1 MEECPKILSLFT
13 SDVLIKIDKD
23 GNILDTLLNTK
34 KELDISNVK
43 TVYGLFSPAEK
54 VRVKRAI
61 AMGFNSKKKFME
73 INENL
78 GIEQYVDVEVAQYK
92 KDIYMF
98 IRFFVSNRQKEV
110 EYERYVESLLNL
122 SEKDPLTQTY
132 NRHGLFEK
140 VRKLIS
146 LSDPEKR
153 IGIIFVD
160 LDDLKKVNDTYGHV
174 AGDEAILGIV
184 DILISTVRQRDI
196 VARVGGDEFAV
207 IVEEVSGNKSSVYGL
222 AQRLVTEFQKQQ
234 QKKEEHLTTASV
246 GVHVFKTSDLL
257 NDSRTPE
264 EFEKAFYNQMVK
276 ADSATYQAKEAGKNQ
291 FKVSKEFS
299 EYYKTES
306 IASK

>member
-1 MEECPKILSLFT
+1 MKECPKILSLFT
-13 SDVLIKIDKD
+13 SDVLIKIDKE
-23 GNILDTLLNTK
+23 GNVIEIILNTK
-34 KELDISNVK
+34 KGLDISKIK
-43 TVYGLFSPAEK
+43 TVYKLFSPEEK

-61 AMGFNSKKKFME
+61 SMGFNSKKKFME
-73 INENL
+73 INEKF
-78 GIEQYVDVEVAQYK
+78 GINQYVDVDVAQYK

-146 LSDPEKR
+146 FGDPEKR

-160 LDDLKKVNDTYGHV
+160 LDNLKKINDTYGHI
-174 AGDEAILGIV
+174 AGDEAIRSIV
-184 DILISTVRQRDI
+184 EILVSTVRQRDI

-207 IVEEVSGNKSSVYGL
+207 IVEEVSGNKSSAYGL
-222 AQRLVTEFQKQQ
+222 AQRLVIEFQKQTE
-234 QKKEEHLTTASV
+234 KNSTTASV
-246 GVHVFKTSDLL
+246 GVHVFKIEDLL
-257 NDSRTPE
+257 ADSRTPE
-264 EFEKAFYNQMVK
+264 EFEKAFYNQMIQ
-276 ADSATYQAKEAGKNQ
+276 ADRATYQAKKAGKNQ

-299 EYYKTES
+299 EYYKTAS
-306 IASK
+306 SASK

>member
-1 MEECPKILSLFT
+1 MKECASILSLFT
-13 SDVLIKIDKD
+13 SDVLLRIDKE
-23 GNILDTLLNTK
+23 GNILEILLNTQK
-34 KELDISNVK
+34 GFDISGITSIYK
-43 TVYGLFSPAEK
+43 LFSSEEK

-78 GIEQYVDVEVAQYK
+78 GIDQYVDVDVAQYK

-122 SEKDPLTQTY
+122 SEKDPLTQAY

-146 LSDPEKR
+146 FSDPEKK

-160 LDDLKKVNDTYGHV
+160 LDNLKKINDTHGHK
-174 AGDEAILGIV
+174 AGDKALLSITKILV
-184 DILISTVRQRDI
+184 STVRQRDI
-196 VARVGGDEFAV
+196 VARIGGDEFAV
-207 IVEEVSGNKSSVYGL
+207 VVEEMSGSQSTAYGL
-222 AQRLVTEFQKQQ
+222 SERLVKEFRKQKT
-234 QKKEEHLTTASV
+234 KDSVTASL
-246 GVHVFKTSDLL
+246 GIHVFKIADLL
-257 NDSRTPE
+257 ANSKNPE
-264 EFEKAFYNQMVK
+264 EFEKAFSNEVAK
-276 ADSATYQAKEAGKNQ
+276 ADNATYEAKQAGKNQ
-291 FKVSKEFS
+291 SKVTPEFL
-299 EYYKTES
+299 EYYKAKS

>member
-1 MEECPKILSLFT
+1 M
-13 SDVLIKIDKD
+13 KIDKE
-23 GNILDTLLNTK
+23 GNILETLLNTK
-34 KELDISNVK
+34 NKLDISNVR
-43 TVYGLFSPAEK
+43 TVYELFSPEEK

-61 AMGFNSKKKFME
+61 SMGFNSKKKFME
-73 INENL
+73 MNEEFGIN
-78 GIEQYVDVEVAQYK
+78 QYVDVDVAQYK

-146 LSDPEKR
+146 FSDPEKR

-184 DILISTVRQRDI
+184 DVLISTVRQRDI

-222 AQRLVTEFQKQQ
+222 AQRLVAEFQKKQQ

-257 NDSRTPE
+257 ANSRTPE

-291 FKVSKEFS
+291 FKVSKEFT
-299 EYYKTES
+299 EYYKAES

>member
-1 MEECPKILSLFT
+1 MKEYVKILSLFT
-13 SDVLIKIDKD
+13 SDVLLRIDKE
-23 GNILDTLLNTK
+23 GNILEIVLNTRNK
-34 KELDISNVK
+34 LDISNVK
-43 TVYGLFSPAEK
+43 TVYGLFSPEEK

-61 AMGFNSKKKFME
+61 SMGFNSKKKFME
-73 INENL
+73 INEKF
-78 GIEQYVDVEVAQYK
+78 GINQYVDVDVAQYK
-92 KDIYMF
+92 ENIYMF
-98 IRFFVSNRQKEV
+98 IRFFISNRQREV
-110 EYERYVESLLNL
+110 EYERYVEGLLNL

-146 LSDPEKR
+146 FSDPEKR

-160 LDDLKKVNDTYGHV
+160 LDNLKRINDTYGHV
-174 AGDEAILGIV
+174 AGDEAILSIV
-184 DILISTVRQRDI
+184 DILVSTVRQRDI

-207 IVEEVSGNKSSVYGL
+207 IVEEVSGNKSSAYGL
-222 AQRLVTEFQKQQ
+222 AQRLVIEFQKQG
-234 QKKEEHLTTASV
+234 KKNSTTASV
-246 GVHVFKTSDLL
+246 GVHIFKIADLLTESKTS
-257 NDSRTPE
+257 E
-264 EFEKAFYNQMVK
+264 EFEKAFYDQVVK